1 MNDHNLDDL
10 IIDNIEPKNTKSF
23 LTIIALFIVV
33 LIVAIILTKI
43 ILKDPDKEQL
53 AFEENPAEMISPELT
68 LQSATVPEPIRE
80 ETKLSAIIENEPN
93 TPVQAKK
100 VTKKTEEAAKKVV
113 QVHRKPKIETKKV
126 TKKPEETAKKVVQV
140 HQEPKVEPKLK
151 AKTEPKVEPKVE
163 PKIEPKLKA
172 KIKSTIKP
180 KITKKPEKQSVK
192 AQAIA
197 KNSISP
203 AFYIQVGSFTKIPSA
218 HFLSIIKNSGF
229 NYKITAPTV
238 HGIKKLLIGPYK
250 DRKSI
255 NRALIRVKDR
265 INKSAFV
272 IKK

>member
-113 QVHRKPKIETKKV
+113 QVHQEPKI
-126 TKKPEETAKKVVQV
+126 
-140 HQEPKVEPKLK
+140 EPKVEPKLK
-151 AKTEPKVEPKVE
+151 AKTEPKVESKLKAKIEPKVE